1 MKVILFQDID
11 KLGKKF
17 EIKNVERGYAR
28 NYLIPRNLA
37 KVATKKIMQWA
48 EVQREI
54 NRQKEESRLKETQDL
69 ISKIN
74 QTELRFALKV
84 GDKGQLFEALT
95 AVKIKTA
102 LKERGFDLL
111 KSQIKLEKPIKAIG
125 EFSVDIEFDH
135 NLSSTI
141 RIVITKDE

>member
-1 MKVILFQDID
+1 MKVILFQDIE

>member
-1 MKVILFQDID
+1 MKVILFQDIE

-48 EVQREI
+48 EVQRGI
-54 NRQKEESRLKETQDL
+54 NRQKEESRLKETQAL

-74 QTELRFALKV
+74 QTELSFALKV

>member
-1 MKVILFQDID
+1 MKVILFQDIE

-54 NRQKEESRLKETQDL
+54 NRQKEESKLKETQAL